1 MIQIIYDYVVLF
13 FTYQAPHCNFVFWG
27 LIAGALGSIIG
38 AGIGAS
44 SNNSSSDKALQA
56 TRETNEAN
64 AQLAEKQN
72 QWNID
77 QWNRENEYNHPR
89 EQVQRLRQAGL
100 SSAAAAQAVQGIPA
114 GSVQSAELANQQ
126 APDPSAFNQQSVLGE
141 MLKSADVMSLVR
153 GIQDV
158 KRNDIQNKMLQNEE
172 EFQRPFLFSRLDR
185 ETWANLM
192 AQRDLYEAGKTWKY
206 RKKSIIADY
215 QNKVIRNNYEQ
226 LGVQIQALTYEK
238 IAEEL
243 SFFRDTKD
251 LQIDKLSAELGKIV
265 ADTRSTE
272 LDNDLHDVRKRGM
285 QLDNQLTSEQ
295 IETEKVDREGKKIQN
310 KIAELD
316 EILKRHGCPDS
327 MSGKLA
333 AFIDENKM
341 TVDQVKSFLG
351 ELNSLSYFQQDNGT
365 LPFRTKWGSEY
376 VIRDR
381 KITPLT
387 RKFIERDLLGDT
399 SDWSDQVKKALGIGI
414 QGAALYGAVKGA
426 RR

>member
-1 MIQIIYDYVVLF
+1 MLQIIYDYLVLF
-13 FTYQAPHCNFVFWG
+13 FTYQASHCTYAFWP
-27 LIAGALGSIIG
+27 LIVGAVGSIVGSAIG
-38 AGIGAS
+38 AGQ
-44 SNNSSSDKALQA
+44 SNRNADKSLQA
-56 TRETNEAN
+56 TRETNQAN
-64 AQLAEKQN
+64 AELAAQQN
-72 QWNID
+72 QWNIE
-77 QWNRENEYNHPR
+77 QWERENAYNDPR
-89 EQVQRLRQAGL
+89 AQAQRLRAVGL

-114 GSVQSAELANQQ
+114 GSVQSADLANQQ

-141 MLKSADVMSLVR
+141 ILKSADVMSLVR

-215 QNKVIRNNYEQ
+215 HNKVIRNNYEL
-226 LGVQIQALTYEK
+226 LGVQLQALTYEK

-243 SFFRDTKD
+243 SFFRETKG

-265 ADTRSTE
+265 ADTHSIE
-272 LDNDLHDVRKRGM
+272 LDNALHDVRKRGM

-295 IETEKVDREGKKIQN
+295 IESEKVDREGKKIQN

-351 ELNSLSYFQQDNGT
+351 ELNSLSYFQQDNGS
-365 LPFRTKWGSEY
+365 LPFRTKWGDEY

-387 RKFIERDLLGDT
+387 RKFIERDLLGDS

-426 RR
+426 KR